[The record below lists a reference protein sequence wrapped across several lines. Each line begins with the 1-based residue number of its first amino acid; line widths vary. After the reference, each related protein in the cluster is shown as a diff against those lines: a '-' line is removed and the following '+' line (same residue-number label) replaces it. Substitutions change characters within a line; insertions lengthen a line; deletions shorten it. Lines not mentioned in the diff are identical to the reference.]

1 MRMDIDTG
9 SLIDTLSAT
18 PSALAHLVAEVTEAR
33 LDWSE
38 AAEGWSPRTILAH
51 LRDDEY
57 LCMRA
62 ALERMLAF
70 DNPEIGFIEGDD
82 WEPNRNR
89 TRDRK
94 ELLLADFAL
103 QRQATLGILR
113 LIRPED
119 WERRGHSPQGEIS
132 IAGFVEQWA
141 RHDSAHIEQLETAL
155 GESLADVVARRARPD
170 A

>member
-1 MRMDIDTG
+1 MDITTRAHVDR
-9 SLIDTLSAT
+9 LAAT
-18 PSALAHLVAEVTEAR
+18 PSQLAHLVAEVTEAR

-38 AAEGWSPRTILAH
+38 TPDGWSPRTILAH

-62 ALERMLAF
+62 ALERMLAL
-70 DNPEIGFIEGDD
+70 DNPDVAIVEGAD

-89 TRDRK
+89 TRERK

-103 QRQATLGILR
+103 QRQASLGILR
-113 LIRPED
+113 LLRPED
-119 WERRGHSPQGEIS
+119 WNRKGQSAQGEITVS
-132 IAGFVEQWA
+132 YLVEQWA
-141 RHDSAHIEQLETAL
+141 LHDATHLEQLEAAL
-155 GESLADVVARRARPD
+155 GETVGDVIARRSRPE